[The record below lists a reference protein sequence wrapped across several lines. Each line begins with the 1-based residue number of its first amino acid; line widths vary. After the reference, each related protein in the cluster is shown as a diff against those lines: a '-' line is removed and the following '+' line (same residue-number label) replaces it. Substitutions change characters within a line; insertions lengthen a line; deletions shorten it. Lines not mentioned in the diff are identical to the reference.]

1 MLCASVIG
9 PRWSCDAAATGRPA
23 GRRAGAAALAR
34 GHATVYRQAGGA
46 AERTAAPRPWQVATH
61 RSPRSRRGGRAGAP
75 CVLAAGRRG
84 RQSNEGAALRRRPSF
99 TSSFDLAASG
109 RSASGGVRGGRYVA
123 AARLDGAH
131 LAELVRS
138 LDADPTLRAVLL
150 ELAAARVDRRF
161 EVRAGR
167 LVVVFLAH
175 LLCSFEAD
183 VD

>member
-23 GRRAGAAALAR
+23 GRRAGAATLAR

-61 RSPRSRRGGRAGAP
+61 RSPRPRLASSPPAGAEDR
-75 CVLAAGRRG
+75 ATRG
-84 RQSNEGAALRRRPSF
+84 QRSGAAPSF

>member
-1 MLCASVIG
+1 MLCVSVMG

-34 GHATVYRQAGGA
+34 GHATVYRQAGGVPS
-46 AERTAAPRPWQVATH
+46 APRRRVRGKWQ
-61 RSPRSRRGGRAGAP
+61 
-75 CVLAAGRRG
+75 LIGRRG
-84 RQSNEGAALRRRPSF
+84 RAEAAERARLASSPPAGAEDRATRGQRSGAAPSF

>member
-1 MLCASVIG
+1 MLCVSVMG

-75 CVLAAGRRG
+75 CVLAAARAEDRATRG
-84 RQSNEGAALRRRPSF
+84 QRSGAAPSF
-99 TSSFDLAASG
+99 TGSFDLAASG
-109 RSASGGVRGGRYVA
+109 RSASGGVRGGRYAA

-150 ELAAARVDRRF
+150 ALAAARVDRRF

>member
-1 MLCASVIG
+1 MR
-9 PRWSCDAAATGRPA
+9 PRPADRPGDARGRLRSPAATRQYT
-23 GRRAGAAALAR
+23 GRRAALPS
-34 GHATVYRQAGGA
+34 
-46 AERTAAPRPWQVATH
+46 APR
-61 RSPRSRRGGRAGAP
+61 RR
-75 CVLAAGRRG
+75 
-84 RQSNEGAALRRRPSF
+84 
-99 TSSFDLAASG
+99 
-109 RSASGGVRGGRYVA
+109 VRGGRYVA